1 MAGAVSKHLK
11 YMYHTSHEGMYDLH
25 LFGKLAL
32 RQNSECCN
40 ADFWPVRRL
49 GLS

>member
-11 YMYHTSHEGMYDLH
+11 YMYHTSHEGKYDLQDLQ

-32 RQNSECCN
+32 CQNSEC
-40 ADFWPVRRL
+40 
-49 GLS
+49 